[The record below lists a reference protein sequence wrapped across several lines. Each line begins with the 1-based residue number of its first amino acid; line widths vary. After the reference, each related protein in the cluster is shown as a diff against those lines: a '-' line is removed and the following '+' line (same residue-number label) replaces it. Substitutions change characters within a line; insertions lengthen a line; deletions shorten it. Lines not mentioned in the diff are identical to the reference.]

1 MKLKLIKSIINILS
15 IKENKNIIEFECSNE
30 NINHK
35 VSITIDDYLKHRLK
49 IKNNLYGNEVDL
61 CNEHKEINK
70 AYCFD
75 CYKHLCEKC
84 LCEGNHI
91 DHSKINIIEIQP
103 IQEELKIMEK
113 IIDYYDDKIE
123 QLQKTYISK
132 SKKIKDLKK
141 EQKKKIIKLKIKS
154 LRK

>member
-1 MKLKLIKSIINILS
+1 MN
-15 IKENKNIIEFECSNE
+15 KENKNIIEFECSNE
-30 NINHK
+30 NNNHK
-35 VSITIDDYLKHRLK
+35 VSITIEDYLKNRLK

-132 SKKIKDLKK
+132 SIN
-141 EQKKKIIKLKIKS
+141 
-154 LRK
+154 